1 MNLQKAG
8 LNRDQSSYHVCVPAV
23 EVLKAS
29 PRGGSE
35 APPKHILY
43 VDWNLKIMGRVS
55 RESRPSVEGGN
66 DS

>member
-8 LNRDQSSYHVCVPAV
+8 LNRHRSNYHVYVLAV

-43 VDWNLKIMGRVS
+43 IDWNLKIMGRVS
-55 RESRPSVEGGN
+55 RESRPSVGGGN
-66 DS
+66 DF